1 MKWVTYVRGIIPL
14 QRVYPT
20 LYGSFG
26 KIKVVFYN
34 KGKDMVYAWFAED
47 LKNKVK
53 DLNLDFA
60 KQIENDMLKCIK
72 ISEEYIKKEINIDN
86 VKENYYDFFDKVNQI
101 LGVANI
107 YIDAFDEFFD
117 SKDSPIY
124 SSYMAHLHN
133 ALYDLKNNFSENKL
147 NQIIDNYWW
156 TNLGWEN
163 MHTLTKDQ
171 IIERLEHINE
181 KVEILKTGNDI
192 VSIFA
197 ELHDLR
203 KELQMKSSYAFHK
216 MLHVISKENNI
227 SVEDL
232 DWLMPEELF
241 NLDKV
246 NLSIINERKICMFFE
261 VDDKINIYYE
271 NQAKIKGNELLD
283 VKLSDFVKGRCAFP
297 GKVNGIARVCKGVQ
311 EAAKIKK
318 GEILI
323 TGMTMPDYVP
333 YMKKASAIVTNE
345 GGLTCHAAIISR
357 ELQIPCV
364 VGTVH
369 ATEIFKTGD
378 FIEVD
383 AGKGIVRKIT

>member
-34 KGKDMVYAWFAED
+34 KGKDMVYAWFAD
-47 LKNKVK
+47 NLKNKVK
-53 DLNLDFA
+53 ELNLEFA
-60 KQIENDMLKCIK
+60 KKIEKDMFKAIL
-72 ISEEYIKKEINIDN
+72 ISEDYIKKEINIDN
-86 VKENYYDFFDKVNQI
+86 VKENYYEFFDKINPI
-101 LGVANI
+101 LGVSNV
-107 YIDAFDEFFD
+107 YIDAFDEFYETND
-117 SKDSPIY
+117 KPIY
-124 SSYMAHLHN
+124 SSYMAKLHN
-133 ALYDLKNNFSENKL
+133 ELLDLKNNYSENKL
-147 NQIIDNYWW
+147 NAIIEKYWW

-163 MHTLTKDQ
+163 MQPLTKED
-171 IIERLEHINE
+171 IVKRLDHIHE
-181 KVEILKTGNDI
+181 KVIILKTGNDI
-192 VSIFA
+192 VSVFA

-216 MLHVISKENNI
+216 MIKIISKKNKI
-227 SVEDL
+227 PIEDL
-232 DWLMPEELF
+232 DWLMPDELF
-241 NLDKV
+241 NLD
-246 NLSIINERKICMFFE
+246 LSKIKERQKCMFFE
-261 VDDKINIYYE
+261 VDKEIKLYYGE
-271 NQAKIKGNELLD
+271 EAIKKGNELMQFNMD
-283 VKLSDFVKGRCAFP
+283 DFVKGRCAFP
-297 GKVNGIARVCKGVQ
+297 GKVSGIARVCKGVQ

-333 YMKKASAIVTNE
+333 YMKIASAIVTNE
-345 GGLTCHAAIISR
+345 GGITCHAAIISR

-378 FIEVD
+378 LIEVD
-383 AGKGIVRKIT
+383 ANKGVVRKI

>member
-20 LYGSFG
+20 LYACLG

-53 DLNLDFA
+53 DLNFDFA
-60 KQIENDMLKCIK
+60 KQIEKEMLIAIS

-101 LGVANI
+101 LGVSNI
-107 YIDAFDEFFD
+107 YIDAFDEFYETND
-117 SKDSPIY
+117 KPIY
-124 SSYMAHLHN
+124 SSYMAKLHN
-133 ALYDLKNNFSENKL
+133 ELLNLKNNYSENKL
-147 NQIIDNYWW
+147 NAIIEKYWW

-163 MHTLTKDQ
+163 MQPLTKEE
-171 IIERLEHINE
+171 IVKRLDHIHE
-181 KVEILKTGNDI
+181 KVEIVKTGDDI

-216 MLHVISKENNI
+216 MINIISKEKNI
-227 SVEDL
+227 SIEDL

-241 NLDKV
+241 NLD
-246 NLSIINERKICMFFE
+246 LSKIKERQKCMFFE
-261 VDDKINIYYE
+261 VDKKTKIYYNE
-271 NQAKIKGNELLD
+271 EAIKKGNELLD
-283 VKLSDFVKGRCAFP
+283 VNLENFVKWRCAFE
-297 GKVNGIARVCKGVQ
+297 GNVKGIARVCKGVQ

-333 YMKKASAIVTNE
+333 YMKIASAIVTNE
-345 GGLTCHAAIISR
+345 GGITCHAAIISR
-357 ELQIPCV
+357 ELKIPCV

-378 FIEVD
+378 LIEVD
-383 AGKGIVRKIT
+383 ANKGLVRKI